1 MLLELITALV
11 LATTPAQ
18 AVQPSDL
25 PGIGALVDEHVSSV
39 MAEEKIPGVTVT
51 VVADGRRVVD
61 KGYGWADA
69 ERRLP
74 VDPERTRFLIGSE
87 TKLFTAQA
95 ALQLV
100 HGGKLHLDAD
110 VNSYLTSFEIRDTYP
125 GRPVTL
131 RHLLTHTAGFDDDH
145 ILGSGADVRP
155 LGEALAATQPAR
167 LRPPGTGVSYSN
179 YGVALAGHLV
189 ETVSGM
195 PFEEYVERHVF
206 APLGMKDSTIACGG
220 LGDTRAYLADGSTT
234 TADCANFAASGAG
247 PASTASDMA
256 AYLQA
261 QLELDPR
268 LGTGVAAEMQQRQ
281 HTEDPRLPG
290 MGFMWEESPYKG
302 HRMLFKAGDM
312 PGMHTYM
319 FLLPEQGI
327 GIHVMSNGDGT
338 GRHGLDGFEL
348 AHKIIDRYLPGA
360 RPPAVQA
367 LPGASAE
374 RYEGS
379 YQSSRTS
386 HGSLLKV
393 QALTDSPV
401 HVTATADGGVL
412 TTGLK
417 GRQVRWIQFE
427 PGVFQEEGG
436 WDRIAFPEPGQL
448 AISRSTAVFDRIGPL
463 DHPSLHLALLAAA
476 LLASLAALLGFPVAA
491 AVRAVRRRSSPPPAG
506 PRVPRLLAWLA
517 AASVVAF
524 TAGFGSLLADQGRAL
539 PLVLEGA
546 PVLVAL
552 LVLAS
557 LTVPLAAALLVCTA
571 LAWWRRWWRAPGRIA
586 YTLVSLGV
594 TAFAV
599 VAVAYNLAGLSHT

>member
-1 MLLELITALV
+1 MFLELITALV
-11 LATTPAQ
+11 LAATPVHTART
-18 AVQPSDL
+18 PDL
-25 PGIGALVDEHVSSV
+25 PGLDTLVDEHVTTA
-39 MAEEKIPGVTVT
+39 MAEEKVPGVAVT
-51 VVADGRRVVD
+51 VVADGRRVLHR
-61 KGYGWADA
+61 GYGWADV
-69 ERRLP
+69 ERRVP

-100 HGGKLHLDAD
+100 DAGRLDLDAD
-110 VNSYLTSFEIRDTYP
+110 VNTYLTTFEIRDTYP

-131 RHLLTHTAGFDDDH
+131 RHLLTHTAGFDEDH
-145 ILGSGADVRP
+145 VLGSGADVRP

-167 LRPPGTGVSYSN
+167 LRPPGTGVSYNN
-179 YGVALAGHLV
+179 YGVALAGYLV

-195 PFEEYVERHVF
+195 PFEEYVRRNVF
-206 APLGMKDSTIACGG
+206 EPLGMKDSVIACGG
-220 LGDTRAYLADGSTT
+220 LRGTRAYLLDGTATDVTCAD
-234 TADCANFAASGAG
+234 FAASGAG
-247 PASTASDMA
+247 PASTASDMG
-256 AYLQA
+256 AYLEA

-268 LGTGVAAEMQQRQ
+268 LGAGVAAEMQRRQ
-281 HTEDPRLPG
+281 HTEDPHLPG
-290 MGFMWEESPYKG
+290 TGFMWEESPYKG
-302 HRMLFKAGDM
+302 HRMLFKGGDM

-348 AHKIIDRYLPGA
+348 ARKIIDRYLADA
-360 RPPAVQA
+360 RPPSVTA

-374 RYEGS
+374 QYEGW
-379 YQSSRTS
+379 YRSSRTS

-401 HVTATADGGVL
+401 HVTATADGAIL
-412 TTGLK
+412 TTGLR
-417 GRQVRWIQFE
+417 GRQVRWVQFQ

-448 AISRSTAVFDRIGPL
+448 AISRSTVVFDRIGPL

-491 AVRAVRRRSSPPPAG
+491 IRAARGRPSPSPAG
-506 PRVPRLLAWLA
+506 PGAPRLLAWFAGALI
-517 AASVVAF
+517 VVF
-524 TAGFGSLLADQGRAL
+524 TAGFGSLLTDEARAL

-546 PVLVAL
+546 PLLTAL

-557 LTVPLAAALLVCTA
+557 LTVPLAAALLACAAT
-571 LAWWRRWWRAPGRIA
+571 AWWRRWWRPAGRIA
-586 YTLVSLGV
+586 YTLVALGV

-599 VAVAYNLAGLSHT
+599 VAVTYNLAGLSHT